1 MLRLRMLAR
10 HALHGVVFLTL
21 TVSSGAFAQEKSS
34 TLGGRTDNPDGS
46 SKMSVGRKL
55 PTEWDTKV
63 GADFNLS
70 APASNDL
77 QRPDRPYQ
85 DPTARSSGTAWANVT
100 MPGPAVTW
108 GWDKT
113 IVEGRVDP
121 LHEQGKFGTRFS
133 RSVPVGSSLSVT
145 LEDGYAVTPALRNGT
160 TPPPPGAAPETW
172 ETDKTARL
180 KVAPTDTT
188 FSVGRKMNGVDQ
200 KWLNTFGAE
209 QKVLGPLTVKGGVS
223 ETPTGAYDR
232 SISAGFKTTW

>member
-10 HALHGVVFLTL
+10 HALTGVVFLTL
-21 TVSSGAFAQEKSS
+21 TASAAFAGEKSS
-34 TLGGRTDNPDGS
+34 VVGGRTDNPDGS
-46 SKMSVGRKL
+46 SKVSVGRNL

-63 GADFNLS
+63 GADFDLT
-70 APASNDL
+70 APTSNDL
-77 QRPDRPYQ
+77 RRPDRPYQ
-85 DPTARSSGTAWANVT
+85 DPNARSQGSAWATMT
-100 MPGPAVTW
+100 MPGLSAPM

-133 RSVPVGSSLSVT
+133 RSVPVGKSLSVT
-145 LEDGYAVTPALRNGT
+145 LEDGYAVTPALRGSA
-160 TPPPPGAAPETW
+160 PPPPGAAPETW

-180 KVAPTDTT
+180 RVAPTDTT

-209 QKVLGPLTVKGGVS
+209 QKVMGPLTVKGGVS